1 MHVLNLYSLITMTS
15 TLKLTYKDLQKL
27 GYYTDIPSKI
37 RFAALL
43 KGVQRYPPFSILQ
56 YLQNLKLKNKNNS
69 ILLNAIE
76 KDIEQVVDKFL
87 MHEHKAAKHHGFP
100 YMWLYSEIV
109 HNAKEYEEY
118 GDSFYIDNILI
129 CFDKILS
136 MKYKLNNFYDKKKM
150 LQMSKLLNSKKF
162 NQQSKLGLVRLR
174 KLKTIFT
181 MIAKK
186 MD

>member
-1 MHVLNLYSLITMTS
+1 MTK
-15 TLKLTYKDLQKL
+15 TTKLTYKDLQKL
-27 GYYTDIPSKI
+27 GYYTDIPSNK
-37 RFAALL
+37 RYAALL
-43 KGVQRYPPFSILQ
+43 QGVQQYPPFTILQ
-56 YLQNLKLKNKNNS
+56 YLQKLKLKNKNNS

-150 LQMSKLLNSKKF
+150 LQMSKLLNSKKIQPTVKIRF
-162 NQQSKLGLVRLR
+162 SSFTKTKNHFYNDSKENGLIY
-174 KLKTIFT
+174 K
-181 MIAKK
+181 
-186 MD
+186 